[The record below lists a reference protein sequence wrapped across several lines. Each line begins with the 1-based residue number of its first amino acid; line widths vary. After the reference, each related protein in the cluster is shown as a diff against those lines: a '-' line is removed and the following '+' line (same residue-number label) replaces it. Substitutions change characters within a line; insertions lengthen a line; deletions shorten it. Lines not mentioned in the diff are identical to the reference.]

1 MERDYTI
8 FRAPGITGKVLNT
21 GSNCAFD
28 PVSLLDIPENPA
40 YNCKKGRRILA
51 GIDGRFF
58 VKRFSHKTFFDSF
71 RHLFKS
77 SRPDRCLKA
86 ALKLEAA
93 GIDTPKVFASLRKY
107 KGLLPEFDYLITEDI
122 SQKAVFANKM
132 PLTRQLIADL
142 CKLLAALHKAGIIH
156 GDTNLRNIYRTNT
169 GFWGVI
175 DLDGC
180 SLSNRPVSRFSG
192 IHELAR
198 LASSFL
204 KLVHFR
210 GIDGDIGGDI
220 PGIFAQEYQK
230 HTHFN
235 ADCPYYRRRVKYL
248 SLRKRK

>member
-51 GIDGRFF
+51 GLDGRFF

-107 KGLLPEFDYLITEDI
+107 KGLLPEFDYLITEI
-122 SQKAVFANKM
+122 SAK
-132 PLTRQLIADL
+132 
-142 CKLLAALHKAGIIH
+142 KLFS
-156 GDTNLRNIYRTNT
+156 RTKC
-169 GFWGVI
+169 
-175 DLDGC
+175 L
-180 SLSNRPVSRFSG
+180 
-192 IHELAR
+192 
-198 LASSFL
+198 
-204 KLVHFR
+204 
-210 GIDGDIGGDI
+210 
-220 PGIFAQEYQK
+220 
-230 HTHFN
+230 
-235 ADCPYYRRRVKYL
+235 
-248 SLRKRK
+248 

>member
-1 MERDYTI
+1 MDFNYTI
-8 FRAPGITGKVLNT
+8 FRAPGMTGKVLKT

-40 YNCKKGRRILA
+40 YNCKKGKRILA
-51 GIDGRFF
+51 GLDGNFF

-71 RHLFKS
+71 RHLFKT
-77 SRPDRCLKA
+77 SRPDRCLEA

-122 SQKAVFANKM
+122 SNKAVFANKM
-132 PLTRQLIADL
+132 PLTRKLIADL
-142 CKLLAALHKAGIIH
+142 CEHLAALHKAGILH
-156 GDTNLRNIYRTNT
+156 GDANLRNIYCTNS
-169 GFWGVI
+169 GSWGVI

-180 SLSNRPVSRFSG
+180 SLSPRPIGRRAG
-192 IHELAR
+192 IHELSR

-230 HTHFN
+230 HTQFN